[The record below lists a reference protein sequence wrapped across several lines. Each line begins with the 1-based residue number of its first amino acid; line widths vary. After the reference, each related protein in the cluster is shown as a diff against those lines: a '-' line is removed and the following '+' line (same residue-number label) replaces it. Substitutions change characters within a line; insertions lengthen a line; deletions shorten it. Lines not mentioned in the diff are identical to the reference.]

1 MMTNVLT
8 LARPGSSSIMGG
20 LARSSVLAF
29 GTYIFGAALTYLS
42 QLLIARMVGSTS
54 YGYYAYV
61 LAWMTILAYVAAL
74 GFDVSLLRLIPAYCA
89 SGQWGLSRGVLR
101 YAERRGLAAGFVMV
115 LAGGLVL
122 RFLGGSLPTEQVHT
136 FVFGLALIP
145 TWALL
150 WMSSSAVRAFG
161 GVVAALAPDRIVR
174 DGGLVVVLGLLT
186 LWRGVKFD
194 ASMVMLITV
203 ACSMLGLIIVR
214 IALRRW
220 RPREFAEA
228 VPAYAATAWRMTAL
242 PLVLISVAEIVL
254 NRTGVLLLGWSGHTV
269 DAGIFA
275 LTFNLA
281 MTVMLP
287 RTAVNALFAPMVST
301 LSARGDR
308 AALQFVVTRTALWTL
323 VSGLCIALPLM
334 VLAEPLLSWFGPDF
348 TRGVA
353 AMRVLLLGQIVASGF
368 GPQMFLM
375 TMTGNERIA
384 AVMLIGSAI
393 LNGVFGVLLIG
404 GMGLTGAAIAT
415 TAALIL
421 WNVAMAV
428 FVWRGLGLVPGPLAH
443 FGMKEE
449 ARQQN
454 G

>member
-1 MMTNVLT
+1 MTSVVT
-8 LARPGSSSIMGG
+8 LAGSRQSAVMAG

-29 GTYIFGAALTYLS
+29 GTYISGAALTYLS
-42 QLLIARMVGSTS
+42 QLLIARAVGSTS

-61 LAWMTILAYVAAL
+61 LAWVTIFAYVATL

-89 SGQWGLSRGVLR
+89 SGQWSLTRGVLR
-101 YAERRGLAAGFVMV
+101 YAERRGVAAGCVIV

-122 RFLGGSLPTEQVHT
+122 WLLGASLHIELVHT

-145 TWALL
+145 TWSLL

-186 LWRGVKFD
+186 LWGGAKLD
-194 ASMVMLITV
+194 ASTVMLITV
-203 ACSMLGLIIVR
+203 ACSLVGLIIVR

-220 RPREFAEA
+220 RPREVAEA
-228 VPAYAATAWRMTAL
+228 VPEYAAITWRVTAL
-242 PLVLISVAEIVL
+242 PLVSISVAEILL
-254 NRTGVLLLGWSGHTV
+254 NRTGVLLLGWSGQTV
-269 DAGIFA
+269 AAGVFA
-275 LTFNLA
+275 LTFNIA

-287 RTAVNALFAPMVST
+287 RTAVNALFAPVVST
-301 LSARGDR
+301 LSACGDR
-308 AALQFVVTRTALWTL
+308 AALQFVVTRTAIWTL
-323 VSGLCIALPLM
+323 ISGLCIALPLM
-334 VLAEPLLSWFGPDF
+334 LMAEPLLSWFGPDF
-348 TRGVA
+348 TRGVT

-375 TMTGNERIA
+375 TMTGNERTA

-415 TAALIL
+415 TAALIV

-428 FVWRGLGLVPGPLAH
+428 FVRQGLGLVPGALAH
-443 FGMKEE
+443 FGMKIA

>member
-1 MMTNVLT
+1 VTNVVT
-8 LARPGSSSIMGG
+8 LAGPRRSAIMDR
-20 LARSSVLAF
+20 LARGSVLAF
-29 GTYIFGAALTYLS
+29 VTYIFGAALTYLS
-42 QLLIARMVGSTS
+42 QLLIARLVGSTS

-61 LAWMTILAYVAAL
+61 LAWMTIMAYVAAL

-89 SGQWGLSRGVLR
+89 AGKWSLTRGVLR
-101 YAERRGLAAGFVMV
+101 YAERRGVAAGCVIV

-122 RFLGGSLPTEQVHT
+122 RFLGASLPIEQVHT

-145 TWALL
+145 TWSLL

-161 GVVAALAPDRIVR
+161 GVVAALAPDRIIR
-174 DGGLVVVLGLLT
+174 DGGLVVVLGVLT
-186 LWRGVKFD
+186 LWRGAKFD
-194 ASMVMLITV
+194 ASTVMLFTV
-203 ACSMLGLIIVR
+203 ACSLAGLIIVR
-214 IALRRW
+214 VALRHW
-220 RPREFAEA
+220 RPREVAEA
-228 VPAYAATAWRMTAL
+228 VPEYAAVTWRVTAL
-242 PLVLISVAEIVL
+242 PLVLISVAEILL
-254 NRTGVLLLGWSGHTV
+254 NRTGVLLLGWSGQTV
-269 DAGIFA
+269 AAGVFA

-308 AALQFVVTRTALWTL
+308 SALQFVVTRTALWTL

-334 VLAEPLLSWFGPDF
+334 ILAEPLLSWFGPDF
-348 TRGVA
+348 TRGVT
-353 AMRVLLLGQIVASGF
+353 AMRVLLVGQIVASGF

-393 LNGVFGVLLIG
+393 LNGVFGLLLIG

-415 TAALIL
+415 TAALIV

-428 FVWRGLGLVPGPLAH
+428 FVWLGIGLVPGPMAH
-443 FGMKEE
+443 FGMKMA
-449 ARQQN
+449 ARQQQR
-454 G
+454 